1 MGTEGHAKRHV
12 FVTLKASD
20 LDPTPPFLKRR
31 AARETELDMKFS
43 NLQLK

>member
-31 AARETELDMKFS
+31 VTGETDLNVKCS
-43 NLQLK
+43 NFD

>member
-20 LDPTPPFLKRR
+20 LDPTPPFLKGR
-31 AARETELDMKFS
+31 AASETDLDVKCSKFD
-43 NLQLK
+43 